1 MPPETQFKA
10 RIWRDNKIKTVSI
23 KTRVFPIELAE
34 DLAFR
39 LMGIRVENLTQEMRK
54 HFQTFAREGVVIS
67 EIDSHSDLANIG
79 ARPGDVIRQIDDSAI
94 TDKKEFEKA
103 IVKYRQ
109 KRSLVILL
117 QRGDQGYYITLKL

>member
-1 MPPETQFKA
+1 M
-10 RIWRDNKIKTVSI
+10 
-23 KTRVFPIELAE
+23 ELAE

-39 LMGIRVENLTQEMRK
+39 LMGIRVENLTEETRK
-54 HFQTFAREGVVIS
+54 HFQTLAREGVVIS
-67 EIDSHSDLANIG
+67 EIDSRSDLANIG

-109 KRSLVILL
+109 KRSVVILL

>member
-1 MPPETQFKA
+1 M
-10 RIWRDNKIKTVSI
+10 
-23 KTRVFPIELAE
+23 ELAE

-39 LMGIRVENLTQEMRK
+39 LMGIRVQNLTQETRR
-54 HFQTFAREGVVIS
+54 HFRTFAREGVVIS
-67 EIDSHSDLANIG
+67 EVDGRSDLANIG
-79 ARPGDVIRQIDDSAI
+79 ARPGDVIRQIDDFTI
-94 TDKKEFEKA
+94 TNKEEFMKA

>member
-1 MPPETQFKA
+1 M
-10 RIWRDNKIKTVSI
+10 
-23 KTRVFPIELAE
+23 ELAE

-39 LMGIRVENLTQEMRK
+39 LMGIRVENLTQETRK
-54 HFQTFAREGVVIS
+54 HFRTFAKEGVVIS
-67 EIDSHSDLANIG
+67 EIDSRSDLAKIG

-94 TDKKEFEKA
+94 TDKEEFKKA

-109 KRSLVILL
+109 KRSVVILL